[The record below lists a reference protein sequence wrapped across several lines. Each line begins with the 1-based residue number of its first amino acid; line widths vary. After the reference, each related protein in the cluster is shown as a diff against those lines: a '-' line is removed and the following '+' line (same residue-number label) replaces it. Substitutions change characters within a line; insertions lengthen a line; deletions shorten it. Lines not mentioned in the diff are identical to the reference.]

1 MEVFIHFLKFNMSN
15 MANHFGAAPHCI
27 SYPKNNQQLRAICC
41 VMERWIV
48 EKSSLG
54 EDEDDAPPTES
65 TVEDARHLLNY
76 CQNYDL

>member
-1 MEVFIHFLKFNMSN
+1 
-15 MANHFGAAPHCI
+15 
-27 SYPKNNQQLRAICC
+27 
-41 VMERWIV
+41 MERWIV